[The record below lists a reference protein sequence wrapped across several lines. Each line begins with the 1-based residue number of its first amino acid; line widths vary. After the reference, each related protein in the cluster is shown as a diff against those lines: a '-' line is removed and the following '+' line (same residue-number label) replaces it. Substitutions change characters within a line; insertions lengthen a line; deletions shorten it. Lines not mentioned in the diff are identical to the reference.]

1 MIGLVGGLLLVFW
14 VWVVCFTAVRWL
26 FVVCLDLLVVCFFDC
41 WLCSIDLVYGCLTL
55 LLLRVCSRWYLCA
68 GDCFCG
74 YLVLCLLRETVVLFV
89 YGVTSVLW
97 LLLDL
102 STWSV

>member
-1 MIGLVGGLLLVFW
+1 MVGLVGGLLLVFW

-55 LLLRVCSRWYLCA
+55 LLLRVCSWWYLCA
-68 GDCFCG
+68 GDCF
-74 YLVLCLLRETVVLFV
+74 
-89 YGVTSVLW
+89 LW
-97 LLLDL
+97 LLGVVFVAGNCCFVCLWRD
-102 STWSV
+102 VCVVVVA